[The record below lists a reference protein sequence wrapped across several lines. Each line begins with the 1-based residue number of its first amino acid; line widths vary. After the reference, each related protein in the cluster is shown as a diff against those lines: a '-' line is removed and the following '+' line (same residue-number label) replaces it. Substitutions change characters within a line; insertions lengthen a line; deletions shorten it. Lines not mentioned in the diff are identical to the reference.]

1 MAGKLSRS
9 WSLTKQSWSIL
20 AEDKRL
26 LIFPVVSG
34 TLTVLICASFIVP
47 AVVLG
52 MHDKVPAGDEHE
64 KQTLVQ
70 QLGIIGLL
78 GMFACYFV
86 VNFVT
91 VYFNVALMACVF
103 KRFDGQAAG
112 PMDGIQFANT
122 RLGKIA
128 GWAAIN
134 ATVGTVIQAL
144 KERADFLG
152 RLVLGGAGLAW
163 QIATFFVVP
172 VMIVE
177 NVGPI
182 EAVKRSTSVLKKTW
196 GESLVTQMGVSFV
209 LFLFALAIG
218 GLIILPSIVLG
229 IALHVWIIPVL
240 GLTIGIVAWLA
251 LIAVGSAMKTVLVA
265 ACYRF
270 AQTGECP
277 GIFEAEAVEGAFSVK
292 G

>member
-1 MAGKLSRS
+1 MAGKLTRS
-9 WSLTKQSWSIL
+9 WSLTKQSWAVL

-26 LIFPVVSG
+26 LLFPVVSG
-34 TLTVLICASFIVP
+34 ALTILVCASFLVP
-47 AVVLG
+47 AVMLN
-52 MHDKVPAGDEHE
+52 MHDKAPAGEVHGH
-64 KQTLVQ
+64 QTLIQ
-70 QLGIIGLL
+70 KLGIPGLL
-78 GMFACYFV
+78 GTFACYFV

-103 KRFDGQAAG
+103 KRFDGQKAG
-112 PMDGIQFANT
+112 PMEGIAFANT
-122 RLGKIA
+122 KLAKIA
-128 GWAAIN
+128 GWAALN

-144 KERADFLG
+144 KERVGFLA

-182 EAVKRSTSVLKKTW
+182 DAVKRSTSVLQKTW
-196 GESLVTQMGVSFV
+196 GESLVSQTGVSFV
-209 LFLFALAIG
+209 LFLLALAIG
-218 GLIILPSIVLG
+218 GLILLPCIALG
-229 IALHVWIIPVL
+229 IALGTWIIPAV
-240 GLTIGIVAWLA
+240 GIAVGIIAWLA

-270 AQTGECP
+270 AQTGVCP
-277 GIFEAEAVEGAFSVK
+277 GMFDAAVVEGAFAVK
-292 G
+292 S